1 MKKGNVLEIKDLS
14 VDFMTVRGIV
24 YAVQGV
30 DLEVKQGEIH
40 GIVGE
45 SGCGKSVTSKS
56 VIRLHN
62 EETTRYAGDI
72 YIRDDSGEKDV
83 LAMSKKQ
90 LRDFRGSTAAMIF
103 QDPMTSLDPIMK
115 AGEQIAEML
124 RAKKNLNRREARE
137 KVIEMFEKIGIT
149 PAEKRYE
156 QYPFEMSG
164 GMLQRI
170 MIAMALICEPKL
182 LIADEPTT
190 ALDVTIQAQIL
201 KLIKKLQ
208 QESGTSVIFIT
219 HNLGVVAEICDS
231 VTVMYAGKAV
241 ETASVVDIFDH
252 PAHPYTKALLESNP
266 RESDTEKRMKSI
278 PGSPP
283 LLYEKFKGCAFDPK
297 KTIRFSLEESAKV
310 HKIKPEVYKARVKQL
325 MEYIALPED
334 LLTRYPKDLSGG
346 QLQRLAIARALMLE
360 PDFILADE
368 PVSALDV
375 SVQAQILNLMLDLK
389 EDKGQTILFISHDL
403 NVVRHVCDRIAVVYL
418 GAVMEMGTVEQVY
431 NSVAHP
437 YTQALISAKPKEHPL
452 ENKKHILLE
461 GDIPNAVDIPEG
473 CRFAGRCRYFKEGLC
488 DNRTPKLKDIGNG
501 HYVACHF
508 PLGIDRSKTAA
519 DM

>member
-83 LAMSKKQ
+83 LAMSRKQ
-90 LRDFRGSTAAMIF
+90 IRDFRGSTAAMIF

-115 AGEQIAEML
+115 AGVMPIFSNISMTFSLAS
-124 RAKKNLNRREARE
+124 RRFKFFFALSISAICSPAFMIGSRE
-137 KVIEMFEKIGIT
+137 VIGSWNII
-149 PAEKRYE
+149 AEKRYE

-283 LLYEKFKGCAFDPK
+283 LLYEKFKGCAFAPRCK
-297 KTIRFSLEESAKV
+297 
-310 HKIKPEVYKARVKQL
+310 Y
-325 MEYIALPED
+325 
-334 LLTRYPKDLSGG
+334 
-346 QLQRLAIARALMLE
+346 
-360 PDFILADE
+360 ADE
-368 PVSALDV
+368 KCRSCVPVTENV
-375 SVQAQILNLMLDLK
+375 S
-389 EDKGQTILFISHDL
+389 
-403 NVVRHVCDRIAVVYL
+403 
-418 GAVMEMGTVEQVY
+418 
-431 NSVAHP
+431 
-437 YTQALISAKPKEHPL
+437 
-452 ENKKHILLE
+452 E
-461 GDIPNAVDIPEG
+461 GHS
-473 CRFAGRCRYFKEGLC
+473 
-488 DNRTPKLKDIGNG
+488 T
-501 HYVACHF
+501 AC
-508 PLGIDRSKTAA
+508 SKWREVTSQ
-519 DM
+519 